1 MQFQKY
7 SDSVS
12 EQHRR
17 GFYLASK
24 SLNFCLFS
32 SCFFFHF
39 FRCFRYIMAVYVARE
54 ELDKILVLWCTS
66 YAANC
71 VRSRCFC
78 FFVYSFVDLFFY
90 YSLNIFL
97 CLFICAFAYSL
108 QLKYVVTI

>member
-1 MQFQKY
+1 
-7 SDSVS
+7 
-12 EQHRR
+12 
-17 GFYLASK
+17 
-24 SLNFCLFS
+24 
-32 SCFFFHF
+32 
-39 FRCFRYIMAVYVARE
+39 MAVYVARE

-90 YSLNIFL
+90 YILNIFL